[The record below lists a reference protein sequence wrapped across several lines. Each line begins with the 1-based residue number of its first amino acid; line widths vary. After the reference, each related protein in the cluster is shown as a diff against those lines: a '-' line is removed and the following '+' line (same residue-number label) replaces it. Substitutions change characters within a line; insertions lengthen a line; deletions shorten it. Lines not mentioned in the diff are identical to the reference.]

1 VSLLNSFGLISVSM
15 MLIAYALE
23 DRSRA
28 FVLVFAAA
36 RAASS
41 AYGFLAGTWPFG
53 VVEAVWT
60 AVAMRRWARA
70 KATRPETEVAR
81 PIACDM
87 TALSAVERHRY
98 DTLRPQVLNTL
109 TRVRETPTGFLP
121 QITRPASIAA
131 IAEWMEIE
139 YRCCAF
145 LDIDLSLRADGTTW
159 IQIGGSAAIKEFLK
173 EEFSAFR
180 GVGLDGH

>member
-1 VSLLNSFGLISVSM
+1 VNTLTLFGLIAVST

-23 DRSRA
+23 DRSRT

-36 RAASS
+36 CAASS

-60 AVAMRRWARA
+60 AVAIRRWARA
-70 KATRPETEVAR
+70 KSTRPETAIAR

-87 TALSAVERHRY
+87 AALSAVERHRY
-98 DTLRPQVLNTL
+98 DTLRPQVLNAL
-109 TRVRETPTGFLP
+109 TRVRETPTGFLL
-121 QITRPASIAA
+121 QVSKSASIAA
-131 IAEWMEIE
+131 VAEWMEME
-139 YRCCAF
+139 HRCCAF
-145 LDIDLSLRADGTTW
+145 LDIDLSLRADDTTW

-180 GVGLDGH
+180 VVGLDGR